1 VTKVQKLEQEIQKLD
16 RSELASF
23 RDWFRKFDSDEWDC
37 QIEKDINMGKLD
49 NLAQQA
55 LTAHKAGK
63 SREI

>member
-1 VTKVQKLEQEIQKLD
+1 MTKVQKLEQEIRKLD
-16 RSELASF
+16 RNELASF

-49 NLAQQA
+49 KLAVQA
-55 LTAHKAGK
+55 LTAHMTVK

>member
-1 VTKVQKLEQEIQKLD
+1 MTKVQKLEQEIQKLD